1 MKEIIEVLNANP
13 MGVLATVDNGKPQ
26 VRPWG
31 FMLAEDGKLWFCT
44 GNTKPVF
51 QQLQKNPS
59 VAFCTTT
66 PEYVTVRLSGD
77 AHFSKDMAMKKKII
91 EHCEIVRS
99 NYKTP
104 DNPIFE
110 IFYLEHGTASLSDF
124 SGKPPKTVSF

>member
-13 MGVLATVDNGKPQ
+13 MGALATVDNGKPQ

-31 FMLAEDGKLWFCT
+31 FMLAEGGKLWFCT
-44 GNTKPVF
+44 ANTKPVF
-51 QQLQKNPS
+51 QQLKKNPS

-66 PEYVTVRLSGD
+66 PEYVTVRLCGD
-77 AHFSKDMAMKKKII
+77 AHFSKDMDMKKKII
-91 EHCEIVRS
+91 EHCEIVRG